1 MQSNTNLNYQPFE
14 SLRVQR
20 PVNRID
26 YICSLV
32 KGLRVLDLGAYDETE
47 VTRVQHKSWKW
58 LHREIAD
65 SAAEVLGVDS
75 TEKIMRSGELIT
87 GPNSKIIYGNVETL
101 TDIVKSF
108 QPDIIVAGEL
118 IEHVEAPMPWLRHLA
133 AAAPGRRLVITTPNA
148 TSLINIAL
156 AMLGRENCHVDHLA
170 IFSFKTLST
179 ISRRV
184 PLKNAMIRPYYY
196 DAQVFRGRFHGA
208 VTPLINLIEYSFLR
222 PAQFM
227 FPLAAF
233 GLILEGT
240 LGSEPSKPLQ
250 HPAPHSSPHSA
261 PHME

>member
-20 PVNRID
+20 PVHRID
-26 YICSLV
+26 YLCSLV

-58 LHREIAD
+58 LHREIAA

-75 TEKIMRSGELIT
+75 TEKLMRSGELIT

-133 AAAPGRRLVITTPNA
+133 AARQTPCHYNSERDVSHQYRAGDVGPGKLPCGPSGNLFFQDPVHNFAQGPPQKRHDP
-148 TSLINIAL
+148 SLL
-156 AMLGRENCHVDHLA
+156 L
-170 IFSFKTLST
+170 
-179 ISRRV
+179 
-184 PLKNAMIRPYYY
+184 
-196 DAQVFRGRFHGA
+196 
-208 VTPLINLIEYSFLR
+208 
-222 PAQFM
+222 
-227 FPLAAF
+227 
-233 GLILEGT
+233 
-240 LGSEPSKPLQ
+240 
-250 HPAPHSSPHSA
+250 
-261 PHME
+261 